1 MELTLEVNLVTFLAK
16 SESYGLIIV
25 LGYYFGTYI
34 FKRYINIFML
44 TKSILI
50 SLFLFTLYVLSST
63 ENNIKIGLKR

>member
-25 LGYYFGTYI
+25 LSYYFGTYI

-44 TKSILI
+44 TKGILI